1 MKLDPFNRKDP
12 LAEAAKSILVNEDIA
27 KIKKR
32 VAQLKVGDKTNY
44 GTVKEI
50 GDDSITFKAP
60 QTPKTKILFK
70 QRKMGKPDYILMS
83 LVKFTD
89 DGKKLDK
96 TFKEAIELEEKKVTE
111 SNEFVG
117 AAAAAKVAGEDEFEF
132 EGETF
137 PTTIGLSIA
146 KKIIGE
152 DNPLDESNEFVG
164 AAAAAKVAGEDEFEF
179 DGETYPTKIGM
190 DVAKKIVA
198 KSLELAKKLAK
209 TMGEETEISEGLG
222 INFSKV
228 SDDGLLAW
236 TAWAKNQVKKN
247 PEFKQDLKAAEREIK
262 LRKLEEETEIS
273 EATDLVESAE
283 QLDEVRTKPISR
295 DEKNAISKLE
305 RLINSLPGIVKN
317 LGYIHGEIDRGV
329 SALTGPVDDID
340 NLGKL
345 VKEIDKLSLNQKE
358 YNLIKSNLKE
368 ETEELAEAEGEE
380 FFTCEIHLKSS
391 GQLYS
396 TFYVLAKDLNSA
408 KKKADKVF
416 KELMKTSYPKDWPS
430 YSKKF
435 TLKVLKGDNI
445 GELMP

>member
-1 MKLDPFNRKDP
+1 MKSDPFNRKDP
-12 LAEAAKSILVNEDIA
+12 LVEAAKGVLVNEDVA
-27 KIKKR
+27 KIKKK

-50 GDDSITFKAP
+50 GSESITFKAP

-96 TFKEAIELEEKKVTE
+96 TFKETVELEEEKVEE

-132 EGETF
+132 EGEKF

-179 DGETYPTKIGM
+179 DGETYPTQIGM

-209 TMGEETEISEGLG
+209 TMGEETDLEEMTKAKLDKTNKISSDE
-222 INFSKV
+222 FS
-228 SDDGLLAW
+228 
-236 TAWAKNQVKKN
+236 
-247 PEFKQDLKAAEREIK
+247 K
-262 LRKLEEETEIS
+262 LRKKPFFNSKEWEFSDKDSLYHRIAESTELEEEEVS
-273 EATDLVESAE
+273 EATD
-283 QLDEVRTKPISR
+283 
-295 DEKNAISKLE
+295 
-305 RLINSLPGIVKN
+305 
-317 LGYIHGEIDRGV
+317 
-329 SALTGPVDDID
+329 
-340 NLGKL
+340 
-345 VKEIDKLSLNQKE
+345 
-358 YNLIKSNLKE
+358 
-368 ETEELAEAEGEE
+368 LAEAEGEE
-380 FFTCEIHLKSS
+380 WFTAETKVKSS

-396 TFYVLAKDLNSA
+396 TFYVLAKDMGEA

-416 KELMKTSYPKDWPS
+416 KELMKTSYPKDWS
-430 YSKKF
+430 TYSKKF
-435 TLKVLKGDNI
+435 ALKVVKGDNM